1 MRSTSSCRNWRSR
14 PRRTC
19 PSSRTVGSVAS
30 AWRRTRRA
38 GVTGSG
44 SSSRESTASGTM
56 SRSSAG
62 ARRRRSTRRCA
73 SRSHGNSPRCHRSAA
88 PSVAHRAD
96 RSFAGVFDMLIC
108 RLASSL
114 ALEGCPLVP
123 WDDAEGA
130 PDPGRARVSY
140 VDDMRRE
147 LELLVKHH
155 RDVPLPPEEVPEFRT
170 FRCAETAKDMIAVDG
185 SYSFLLNLSSWW
197 LALISVGLLRYGFDG
212 TAFRRKDWRLVQR
225 MVGVSTF
232 AEFVATQDE
241 LHRSLF
247 EFTKE
252 RREEQPR
259 DMVNEYRRLIEGQT
273 AINFADDLE
282 DCIVAVD
289 GTLSEFPKQFSV
301 MERLLQVCEKRG
313 HLLVGIS
320 KDSQLHAFGHTLTDE
335 ELMARCQG
343 RLPHDALAYA
353 RAPKAAEAMKEG
365 LLYGDIYYARL
376 HPRARKWFRVD
387 LGTFRDRPD
396 EAFGQLASYGKSL
409 VSVGYP
415 WPLIEAHRMAV
426 TVRQLKPVYQESVMK
441 MALRM
446 GLDVRTILDGLTQVE
461 GRKRSAFHEYLDKV
475 ARDLR

>member
-1 MRSTSSCRNWRSR
+1 
-14 PRRTC
+14 
-19 PSSRTVGSVAS
+19 
-30 AWRRTRRA
+30 
-38 GVTGSG
+38 
-44 SSSRESTASGTM
+44 
-56 SRSSAG
+56 
-62 ARRRRSTRRCA
+62 
-73 SRSHGNSPRCHRSAA
+73 
-88 PSVAHRAD
+88 
-96 RSFAGVFDMLIC
+96 
-108 RLASSL
+108 
-114 ALEGCPLVP
+114 
-123 WDDAEGA
+123 
-130 PDPGRARVSY
+130 
-140 VDDMRRE
+140 MRRE

-155 RDVPLPPEEVPEFRT
+155 WGVPLPLEDVPDLRT
-170 FRCAETAKDMIAVDG
+170 FRTADPAKDMIAVDG

-197 LALISVGLLRYGFDG
+197 LALISVGLLRYAFDG
-212 TAFRRKDWRLVQR
+212 TALRRKDWWLVQR

-247 EFTKE
+247 EFTKD

-282 DCIVAVD
+282 GCIVAVD

-301 MERLLQVCEKRG
+301 MERLVEVCEKRG

-320 KDSQLHAFGHTLTDE
+320 KDSQLHAFGHVLTDE
-335 ELMARCQG
+335 ELMARCQD

-353 RAPKAAEAMKEG
+353 RAPKAAEAEKEG

-396 EAFGQLASYGKSL
+396 EAFGQLSSYGKSL

-426 TVRQLKPVYQESVMK
+426 TVPQPQRRHDGSGITMSLRSGPV
-441 MALRM
+441 
-446 GLDVRTILDGLTQVE
+446 
-461 GRKRSAFHEYLDKV
+461 
-475 ARDLR
+475 

>member
-1 MRSTSSCRNWRSR
+1 MTISIRLPRSGVGVSFRLGLDLTY
-14 PRRTC
+14 
-19 PSSRTVGSVAS
+19 PSPCC
-30 AWRRTRRA
+30 
-38 GVTGSG
+38 
-44 SSSRESTASGTM
+44 RESEAVVRRLV
-56 SRSSAG
+56 RS
-62 ARRRRSTRRCA
+62 
-73 SRSHGNSPRCHRSAA
+73 
-88 PSVAHRAD
+88 V
-96 RSFAGVFDMLIC
+96 AGVFGILIC
-108 RLASSL
+108 RPAPSL
-114 ALEGCPLVP
+114 ALEGCPLVRR
-123 WDDAEGA
+123 DDTGEA
-130 PDPGRARVSY
+130 PDPERPRVSY

-147 LELLVKHH
+147 LELLVNHH
-155 RDVPLPPEEVPEFRT
+155 RDVPLPPEEVPDFRT
-170 FRCAETAKDMIAVDG
+170 FRCADPAKDMIAVDG

-197 LALISVGLLRYGFDG
+197 LALISVGLLRYAFDG

-247 EFTKE
+247 EFTKD

-282 DCIVAVD
+282 GCIVAVD

-301 MERLLQVCEKRG
+301 MERLVEVCEKRG

-320 KDSQLHAFGHTLTDE
+320 KDSQLHAFGHVLTDE
-335 ELMARCQG
+335 ELMARCQD
-343 RLPHDALAYA
+343 RLPPDALAYA
-353 RAPKAAEAMKEG
+353 RAPKAAEAEKEG

-396 EAFGQLASYGKSL
+396 EAFGQLSSYGKSL